1 MIPYSSY
8 EFAKY
13 RMHEAQEAAATR
25 RLRRTAR
32 TAGPHGTPVIAAV
45 GHGLIA
51 IGSRLVSDR
60 SEPPTRRAA

>member
-13 RMHEAQEAAATR
+13 RMHQAQEAAAAR
-25 RLRRTAR
+25 RLRRLAR
-32 TAGPHGTPVIAAV
+32 TAGTSGTPVIDAV

-51 IGSRLVSDR
+51 IGNRLVSDR